1 MIKVFHVYVFFLIRN
16 SLERIP
22 GYLND
27 LGEKVPNIILQK
39 CYYEG
44 VFYDDGTQWESSH
57 TQCQMCRQHISAEI
71 QLPFWVVYR
80 EMCRYSSRLYLKKY
94 LGIDFKVIPGAMCRS
109 RSRIYVK
116 ICVVIVLGYT
126 LGNMQVQFQVVS
138 GVM

>member
-1 MIKVFHVYVFFLIRN
+1 MCQGKRCSGHADSLHKLTVSRLDSGDAALILSLSDGQLKGGLETVDTPISCLPIHNRYFLFHLVNITMIKFFNFFLFRN

-57 TQCQMCRQHISAEI
+57 TQCQMCR
-71 QLPFWVVYR
+71 
-80 EMCRYSSRLYLKKY
+80 
-94 LGIDFKVIPGAMCRS
+94 
-109 RSRIYVK
+109 
-116 ICVVIVLGYT
+116 
-126 LGNMQVQFQVVS
+126 
-138 GVM
+138 